1 MREHALNLNTAKR
14 PVFTLTLMDDAETTI
29 HVKVP
34 EMEMFK
40 EIQGMSAELS
50 ALGDD
55 SPEAVDAIFDIT
67 SRILSCNR
75 ERLTLSAED
84 LRGKYRMGLEEVL
97 LVFGSYMEFITD
109 IVKEKN

>member
-1 MREHALNLNTAKR
+1 MKEHTLNLNTAKR

-34 EMEMFK
+34 DMDLFK
-40 EIQGMSAELS
+40 EIQAMSSELD
-50 ALGDD
+50 ALADD
-55 SPEAVDAIFDIT
+55 DPGAVDAIFDIT

-75 ERLTLSAED
+75 EGLSVAAEE

-97 LVFGSYMEFITD
+97 LVFGSYAEFLAD
-109 IVKEKN
+109 IMKEKN